1 MHRSN
6 RPLIKVLI
14 FVHIRYKNDHV
25 VICLFRE
32 PCRSAGGSFVLL
44 SVGAQPR
51 PVPVC
56 PGRGEPQRTLLPA
69 SQRLLSVSGH
79 PAGTTSQTARQPD
92 TRPMSRYTLKRS
104 TDQAACII
112 CLFVFESTLQSCVK
126 VYVYFQPKPL
136 SQWFLHVLQ
145 FLLENSRMVNIFT
158 DQVYS
163 SFARQ
168 LDGVLS
174 GWVPL
179 LNTDGIMTPSHMY
192 RSSFMYCTL
201 HNC

>member
-1 MHRSN
+1 MTM
-6 RPLIKVLI
+6 LL
-14 FVHIRYKNDHV
+14 FVCSENPVD
-25 VICLFRE
+25 LQE
-32 PCRSAGGSFVLL
+32 DLL
-44 SVGAQPR
+44 SCSPSELNQGLSQFVQDAVSPRGPCVQP
-51 PVPVC
+51 PSVFYLCLGIQQVP
-56 PGRGEPQRTLLPA
+56 P
-69 SQRLLSVSGH
+69 
-79 PAGTTSQTARQPD
+79 ARQPD

-112 CLFVFESTLQSCVK
+112 CLFVFESTFQSCVK

-201 HNC
+201 HN